1 MKQSINILAIA
12 FLFLLFSCN
21 MGKKEKAQEP
31 TPTVS
36 LFKVIMV
43 THPVANFDTWKP
55 VYMAHDSLRQAYG
68 ISHFLLGRGIEDT
81 NSIVIINKITD
92 VQKAKDFSTLPAL
105 KDAMTTAGVTGPPSF
120 SYADVIRNEDSK
132 IEIKDR
138 VMVVHRVKDFDAW
151 LKVFDQEGSTTRM
164 ENGLIDRALAR
175 DADDANK
182 IYIVFAIS
190 DMEKAKIRMN
200 SEELKKLMTD
210 AGVEGPPQFIF
221 YRLVD

>member
-1 MKQSINILAIA
+1 MKQKSNILAIT

-21 MGKKEKAQEP
+21 
-31 TPTVS
+31 
-36 LFKVIMV
+36 
-43 THPVANFDTWKP
+43 
-55 VYMAHDSLRQAYG
+55 
-68 ISHFLLGRGIEDT
+68 
-81 NSIVIINKITD
+81 
-92 VQKAKDFSTLPAL
+92 
-105 KDAMTTAGVTGPPSF
+105 GPPSF

-164 ENGLIDRALAR
+164 GNGLIDRALAR

-200 SEELKKLMTD
+200 SDELKKLMTD
-210 AGVEGPPQFIF
+210 AGVEGPPQFNF
-221 YRLVD
+221 YRLID